1 MLLPDPT
8 SSWLFKPIN
17 SRIRSKDAMFDE
29 HPSLCE
35 LWPKLFFSLTEELSP
50 KACQS
55 HIFSVESAQMSQG
68 SQCKTC
74 RRNEALTQKF
84 SKHFCVESVQEKY
97 LFALGDE
104 QK

>member
-17 SRIRSKDAMFDE
+17 SRILSKDAMLDE

-55 HIFSVESAQMSQG
+55 RWCPSPFSVIQESKE
-68 SQCKTC
+68 C
-74 RRNEALTQKF
+74 
-84 SKHFCVESVQEKY
+84 SKQDRSSRIVLRVQS
-97 LFALGDE
+97 
-104 QK
+104 